1 MAYNSN
7 FNTYGG
13 NYMGSGYISP
23 YRPQIQPNQMAGISQ
38 MQQPQTQTS
47 TQIQPTNP
55 AEIPITM
62 VRFLKESEGENF
74 VVDLNTKALLID
86 RQKKVCFVKWC
97 DIYGNSDFIKLKYEE
112 CINSETE
119 KQPIDTSNFLTK
131 QDVGEFVKK
140 DDLKAIFDQIA
151 NLEKRIK
158 INKILDE

>member
-13 NYMGSGYISP
+13 NYMGNGYISP
-23 YRPQIQPNQMAGISQ
+23 YRPQIQPNQMTGMS
-38 MQQPQTQTS
+38 
-47 TQIQPTNP
+47 QIQPSQIQNSTQVQPINP

-112 CINSETE
+112 CANSEPE
-119 KQPIDTSNFLTK
+119 KQQIDPSNFITK
-131 QDVGEFVKK
+131 QDIGEFVKK
-140 DDLKAIFDQIA
+140 DDLKSILDQIS